1 MCVFLQ
7 MTSRILS
14 AQPSAITYLRLKLL
28 TNARHQRP
36 TPNFDKRCMWQHRI
50 FLRDCRLVFLFPCL
64 SISLSLPFMRES
76 LPYCCPG
83 DRWLTYSERQ
93 DTCYLGF
100 CPAGLA
106 ILLACRGPALCTH
119 AHCWKGQQVSTEN
132 AGPRDGSIW
141 PQAAR
146 GQAAV
151 VDNLLHSLTRCL
163 GASICVTMDPME
175 ENDVASLLCDA
186 FVSSL
191 KVKVKNWFVPSEFHT
206 GYIIGY
212 TRTKLLHT
220 KHSRFAPRH
229 KTRRY
234 LPHPPSLARIHT
246 INLYMYH
253 TLH

>member
-106 ILLACRGPALCTH
+106 IPLAYRGPSLCTH

-146 GQAAV
+146 GQGEPQWLTICFILWRGVLGQAFV
-151 VDNLLHSLTRCL
+151 WQWILWKKMTLLLC
-163 GASICVTMDPME
+163 CVTL
-175 ENDVASLLCDA
+175 SFL
-186 FVSSL
+186 
-191 KVKVKNWFVPSEFHT
+191 
-206 GYIIGY
+206 
-212 TRTKLLHT
+212 R
-220 KHSRFAPRH
+220 
-229 KTRRY
+229 
-234 LPHPPSLARIHT
+234 
-246 INLYMYH
+246 
-253 TLH
+253 